1 MVHFLGSSLY
11 SKMQEREKAIE
22 AHRQAA
28 MTSKRWLT
36 GLIVFSEICFLVAS
50 SGLAIFVA

>member
-1 MVHFLGSSLY
+1 
-11 SKMQEREKAIE
+11 MQGREKAIE
-22 AHRQAA
+22 AHQQSA
-28 MTSKRWLT
+28 MTSKRWLS